1 MKKFKS
7 KILIAEDN
15 FNFGNLLKDYLEAHN
30 FNVTL
35 AKDGHQALTLYSKE
49 KFDLCILD
57 IMMPHMDGFTL
68 AEKIRIIDD
77 SVSIFFLTA
86 KNLKSDLLKGYK
98 VGADDYL
105 TKPFDSE
112 VLLAKINRVLSSKS
126 IKESKYKEKSPEVYK
141 LGNYLYNSRSRTLEY
156 IDGEKTELSPKE
168 NDLLRLFAIYQNDL
182 LPRDIALNTVWK
194 TNNLFKSRS
203 MDVFIVRLR
212 RLFSRDESVQI
223 NNVHGVGFQLIINK
237 KPIRTSPFSKKTYIN
252 KDSV

>member
-1 MKKFKS
+1 MKKFKP

-15 FNFGNLLKDYLEAHN
+15 FNFGNILKDYLEDHN

-35 AKDGHQALTLYSKE
+35 AKDGHEALTFYSKE

-57 IMMPHMDGFTL
+57 IMMPNMDGFTL

-77 SVSIFFLTA
+77 GVSIFFLTA
-86 KNLKSDLLKGYK
+86 KNLKSDMLKGYK

-112 VLLAKINRVLSSKS
+112 VLLAKIKRTLSSKS
-126 IKESKYKEKSPEVYK
+126 IKASKYKEKSPEVYK
-141 LGNYLYNSRSRTLEY
+141 LGNYLYNSRSRVLEY

-182 LPRDIALNTVWK
+182 LPRDVALNTVWK
-194 TNNLFKSRS
+194 ANNVFTSRS

-212 RLFSRDESVQI
+212 RLFSRDKSVQI
-223 NNVHGVGFQLIINK
+223 NNVHGIGFQLVIDEKPPKKSYK
-237 KPIRTSPFSKKTYIN
+237 KPVGTNT
-252 KDSV
+252 V